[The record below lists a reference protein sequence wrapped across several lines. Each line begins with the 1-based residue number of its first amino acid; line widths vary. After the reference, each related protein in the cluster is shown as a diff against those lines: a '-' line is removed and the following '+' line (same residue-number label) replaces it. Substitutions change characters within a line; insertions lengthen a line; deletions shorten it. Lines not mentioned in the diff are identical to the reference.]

1 MILKPPEESIH
12 SWENLAPVP
21 ESFRSHC
28 YILYPGFTPGLVS
41 QEELAGQFLA
51 GTDEVR
57 DEGGLLLL
65 SFDEQLL

>member
-1 MILKPPEESIH
+1 MWTSEAAASQH
-12 SWENLAPVP
+12 QCS
-21 ESFRSHC
+21 
-28 YILYPGFTPGLVS
+28 PGFTPGLVS

>member
-1 MILKPPEESIH
+1 MWPPKAAAAQHPCS
-12 SWENLAPVP
+12 
-21 ESFRSHC
+21 
-28 YILYPGFTPGLVS
+28 PGFTPGLVS
-41 QEELAGQFLA
+41 QEELAGQLLA